1 MFVLSGDI
9 QWHDQSLDESSGV
22 VMHVSVL
29 SIISGVY
36 SMKKYISDNDRRDE
50 RLRALEFELKRLI
63 ERVEKLER
71 KVK

>member
-1 MFVLSGDI
+1 MR
-9 QWHDQSLDESSGV
+9 
-22 VMHVSVL
+22 HVS
-29 SIISGVY
+29 
-36 SMKKYISDNDRRDE
+36 DNEKRDE